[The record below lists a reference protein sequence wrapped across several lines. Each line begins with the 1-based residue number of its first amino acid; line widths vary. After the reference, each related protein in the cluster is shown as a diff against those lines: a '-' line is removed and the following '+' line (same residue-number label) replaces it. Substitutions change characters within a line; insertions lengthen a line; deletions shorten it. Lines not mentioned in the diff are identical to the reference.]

1 MPSDD
6 RFYIT
11 TAIPYVNGPPHVGHG
26 LESVQVDAM
35 ARFHRQIGDDTY
47 FLTGSD
53 DNSLTNVR
61 AAEIEGIPV
70 ADLVARNTESFIE
83 LDRLLNI
90 SYDQYIRTSVDER
103 HLRGS
108 QKLWKAVEASGD
120 IYKQD
125 YFGLYCPNCELFYD
139 VDELVDG
146 LCPEHLIRPEEV
158 QESNYFFRLS
168 RYEDQLEELIS
179 SDRYRVI
186 PDHRKNEVLSFIRS
200 GLRDFSIS
208 RSYERARG
216 WGIPVPGDEKQ
227 VMYVWFDA
235 LSNYITALGYA
246 DEDDLYRRYWLDDDR
261 RIHAIGKGIIRF
273 HAVYWPAMLISAGV
287 PLPTTL
293 FVHGYYTVEGQ
304 KMSKTL
310 GNSVDPVDMVRRYG
324 TDAVRYFFLAA
335 TPPTGDTDFSVE
347 AFEARYNADLA
358 NDLGN
363 LVNRTV
369 SMIGRY
375 REGVVPNGNEVAQ
388 PDREIGDRAGRL
400 SHEVGVAMASFDFQ
414 KALAVIWDVIS
425 GANKYIE
432 QQAPWKLN
440 SAAMGGGPESVEASQ
455 RLDAVLFTL
464 TETLRLISL
473 HLEPFLPETATRMR
487 EQLGL
492 ESEPGPP
499 IWGELPWDVR
509 VGKPEPI
516 FPRLD
521 APKHA

>member
-1 MPSDD
+1 
-6 RFYIT
+6 
-11 TAIPYVNGPPHVGHG
+11 
-26 LESVQVDAM
+26 M
-35 ARFHRQIGDDTY
+35 ARYHRQIGDDTY

-61 AAEIEGIPV
+61 AAEVEGIPV
-70 ADLVARNTESFIE
+70 AELVARNTESFIE

-108 QKLWKAVEASGD
+108 QKLWRAVEASGD

-139 VDELVDG
+139 VDELIDG

-168 RYEDQLEELIS
+168 RYQEQLEELIS
-179 SDRYRVI
+179 SDTYHVI
-186 PDHRKNEVLSFIRS
+186 PEHRKNEVLSFVRS

-246 DEDDLYRRYWLDDDR
+246 DEDDLYRRYWLENDR
-261 RIHAIGKGIIRF
+261 RIHGIGKGIIRF

-287 PLPTTL
+287 PVPTTL

-304 KMSKTL
+304 KMSKSL
-310 GNSVDPVDMVRRYG
+310 GNSIDPVDLVRKYG
-324 TDAVRYFFLAA
+324 TDPVRYFFLAA
-335 TPPTGDTDFSVE
+335 TPPTGDTDFSIE

-363 LVNRTV
+363 LLNRTV

-375 REGVVPNGNEVAQ
+375 RAGIVPVKAGIEE
-388 PDREIGDRAGRL
+388 PDREIREQAQNIGDEVRA
-400 SHEVGVAMASFDFQ
+400 AMAEFDFQ
-414 KALAVIWDVIS
+414 RALSRIWDVIS

-432 QQAPWKLN
+432 RQAPWKLN
-440 SAAMGGGPESVEASQ
+440 AAVLDDDSQSVEAGQ

-464 TETLRLISL
+464 AEALRLIAV
-473 HLEPFLPETATRMR
+473 HLDPFLPQTAARMR
-487 EQLGL
+487 IQLGL
-492 ESEPGPP
+492 DSGPGHPR
-499 IWGELPWDVR
+499 WGEMPAATH

-516 FPRLD
+516 FPRLE
-521 APKHA
+521 ASKV

>member
-1 MPSDD
+1 MSGE

-35 ARFHRQIGDDTY
+35 ARYHRQIGDDTY

-61 AAEIEGIPV
+61 AAELEGIPV
-70 ADLVARNTESFIE
+70 AELVARNTESFIKLDE
-83 LDRLLNI
+83 LLTI

-103 HLRGS
+103 HLRGC
-108 QKLWKAVEASGD
+108 QKLWEAVDAAGD

-125 YFGLYCPNCELFYD
+125 YFGLYCSNCELFYD
-139 VDELVDG
+139 ADELVDG

-168 RYEDQLEELIS
+168 RYQEQLEELIS
-179 SDRYRVI
+179 SNRYRVI
-186 PDHRKNEVLSFIRS
+186 PEHRKNEVLSFIRS

-208 RSYERARG
+208 RSFERARG

-235 LSNYITALGYA
+235 LSNYVTALGYA
-246 DEDDLYRRYWLDDDR
+246 DVEDLYQRYWLANDR
-261 RIHAIGKGIIRF
+261 RIHAVGKGIIRF

-287 PLPTTL
+287 PVPTTL

-310 GNSVDPVDMVRRYG
+310 GNSIDPVDMVHRYG
-324 TDAVRYFFLAA
+324 TDAVRYFFLAG
-335 TPPTGDTDFSVE
+335 TPPTGDTDFSIE

-363 LVNRTV
+363 LLNRTV
-369 SMIGRY
+369 SMLGRY
-375 REGVVPNGNEVAQ
+375 REGMVPESAGLNEADNVIAEAAGLLKG
-388 PDREIGDRAGRL
+388 RIGD
-400 SHEVGVAMASFDFQ
+400 AMATFDFQ
-414 KALAVIWDVIS
+414 GALAAIWEVIS
-425 GANKYIE
+425 RANKYIE

-440 SAAMGGGPESVEASQ
+440 SAAAGEGAEHRAPAA
-455 RLDAVLFTL
+455 RLDNVLYTL
-464 TETLRLISL
+464 AETLRLISL
-473 HLEPFLPETATRMR
+473 HVEPFLPATAVRMR
-487 EQLGL
+487 DQLGL
-492 ESEPGPP
+492 SSSAGRAL
-499 IWGELPWDVR
+499 WGDFPAGTEVS
-509 VGKPEPI
+509 KPQPL
-516 FPRLD
+516 FPRLEAD
-521 APKHA
+521 KG

>member
-1 MPSDD
+1 
-6 RFYIT
+6 
-11 TAIPYVNGPPHVGHG
+11 
-26 LESVQVDAM
+26 M
-35 ARFHRQIGDDTY
+35 ARYHRQIGDDTY

-61 AAEIEGIPV
+61 AAELEGIPV
-70 ADLVARNTESFIE
+70 AELVARNTESFIE

-139 VDELVDG
+139 ADELVDG

-168 RYEDQLEELIS
+168 RYQDRLEALIS
-179 SDRYRVI
+179 SDTYRVI
-186 PDHRKNEVLSFIRS
+186 PEHRKNEVLSFIRS

-246 DEDDLYRRYWLDDDR
+246 DEDDLYRRYWLENDR
-261 RIHAIGKGIIRF
+261 RTHAIGKGIIRF
-273 HAVYWPAMLISAGV
+273 HAVYWPAMLMSAGV
-287 PLPTTL
+287 PVPTAL

-304 KMSKTL
+304 KMSKSL
-310 GNSVDPVDMVRRYG
+310 GNSIDPVDMVRRYG
-324 TDAVRYFFLAA
+324 TDALRYFFLAA
-335 TPPTGDTDFSVE
+335 TPPTGDTDFSIE
-347 AFEARYNADLA
+347 AFESRYNADLA

-375 REGVVPNGNEVAQ
+375 REGVVPEGASQAV
-388 PDREIGDRAGRL
+388 PDREIGERAEHL
-400 SHEVGVAMASFDFQ
+400 KDEVGEAMRALDFQ
-414 KALAVIWDVIS
+414 GALDGIWEVIS
-425 GANKYIE
+425 RANKYIE

-440 SAAMGGGPESVEASQ
+440 SAATGEGPESVQAGQ

-464 TETLRLISL
+464 AETLRLISL
-473 HLEPFLPETATRMR
+473 HLEPFVPETAAKMR
-487 EQLGL
+487 QQLGL
-492 ESEPGPP
+492 ESGAGVPR
-499 IWGELPWDVR
+499 WGEMPAGTHVS
-509 VGKPEPI
+509 KPEPI
-516 FPRLD
+516 FPRLE
-521 APKHA
+521 ASRA